1 MKEYESDGPN
11 GEIVNDAI
19 FTRNSHVEGKLHVQL
34 AWEKT
39 PGNNGNKQ
47 SFASAVGNVYKS
59 GDHTYDLISAYSRT
73 TAICAE
79 NGYCAELTSLPYLD
93 FSNPWWPEELVSVVS
108 IDNKVYFASGD
119 ASINV
124 LHFMYG
130 VYYNKDI
137 IANKNLPNPV
147 ELVDSNQWTIDKM
160 IEMCEGLY
168 EDKNQDNIKD
178 KDDGY
183 GLTTTNFH
191 IDAFYTGSGLRLVEQ
206 DPDKILVISED
217 FWSEKADTLCTK
229 LGDWFKTQYAFM
241 GSGYE
246 DNFVAGNTLFSNNRC
261 YLADRKLGNVS
272 FKFGI
277 VPTPKYDADQEN
289 FISVVGNPFSLYA
302 IFTNTNDRE
311 RAAAVLECW
320 ASEAYRTTTPAQ
332 YELNMKARYSEEN
345 DDSRMYGRDRVRVKT
360 ALERGIGEDQ
370 RILVLVGVLIR
381 KTVAVFDERIVDA
394 VGHHV
399 HRTDAEHSAVHIVAV
414 EHMVHV
420 VVFFD
425 LVIKDLFFPMFFQ
438 IFSRRDKEAG
448 RPAGRIGDHVVRFRI
463 HQLDHHFDNVA
474 RRSELTVDARRGDLG
489 EQIFIDV
496 AAHVGD
502 L

>member
-1 MKEYESDGPN
+1 MKSRLTKAAALLLSLLMLAGALAACAEKTGENGDTTAPGSNAIAGPDITTEDPNAPKYDADGYLISNLPDLNFNDETVTVFYWSDVEMKEYESDGPN

-229 LGDWFKTQYAFM
+229 LGDWFKTQDAFM

-345 DDSRMYGRDRVRVKT
+345 DDSRMYTIIKSTVCFDIGRLFNPEIND
-360 ALERGIGEDQ
+360 I
-370 RILVLVGVLIR
+370 
-381 KTVAVFDERIVDA
+381 
-394 VGHHV
+394 
-399 HRTDAEHSAVHIVAV
+399 TDIYFKAV
-414 EHMVHV
+414 ESGQSWAAQT
-420 VVFFD
+420 
-425 LVIKDLFFPMFFQ
+425 KKN
-438 IFSRRDKEAG
+438 SRTLPPLIAG
-448 RPAGRIGDHVVRFRI
+448 IVENFKKIEG
-463 HQLDHHFDNVA
+463 
-474 RRSELTVDARRGDLG
+474 
-489 EQIFIDV
+489 
-496 AAHVGD
+496 
-502 L
+502 